1 MKNIYK
7 YLIFIMVLVIVL
19 VSIITSK
26 YEMRDKISLL
36 VENNKFTVEDG
47 KVIESKDEL
56 EVSAVEK
63 TSLKNPLNKLYKVG
77 EEKAELYSL
86 SYVDENLK
94 VGDKLIAGVYA
105 SDQLYF
111 IFRKSYPT
119 ISLEEMGVDS
129 VEEAY
134 LVKQLAIWEIGLR
147 TGEALYGSELS
158 KIDSIKNDMK
168 LKDDTV
174 FKKAKDLVNYIEEFC
189 YNNSKNPEE
198 DVNIVPTLTVNTSEM
213 KSDYMYYNDGYVV
226 GPYKYDVNW
235 KKKIK
240 SSVIATDENGND
252 IGAKIIESNGMP
264 KTTFSDND
272 EFYVKCPNTTDDVK
286 VTVEVEVKRL
296 VPRIYE
302 FGGTDYIANTYV
314 INNMKQDLHI
324 NWL

>member
-1 MKNIYK
+1 MKNTYK
-7 YLIFIMVLVIVL
+7 YLIFIIVLIIIL
-19 VSIITSK
+19 VSIITAK
-26 YEMRDKISLL
+26 YEMRDKIALL
-36 VENNKFTVEDG
+36 VETNKFTVEEG

-63 TSLKNPLNKLYKVG
+63 TALKNPLNELYKVG

-94 VGDKLIAGVYA
+94 VGDKLKAGVYA

-129 VEEAY
+129 AEEAY
-134 LVKQLAIWEIGLR
+134 LVKQLAIWEIGYR

-174 FKKAKDLVNYIEEFC
+174 FKKAKDLVNYIEDFSF
-189 YNNSKNPEE
+189 NKDGE
-198 DVNIVPTLTVNTSEM
+198 DVNIVPTLTVNTTDA
-213 KSDYMYYNDGYVV
+213 KSDYIYYNDGYVV
-226 GPYKYDVNW
+226 GPYKYDVNCSEL
-235 KKKIK
+235 IK